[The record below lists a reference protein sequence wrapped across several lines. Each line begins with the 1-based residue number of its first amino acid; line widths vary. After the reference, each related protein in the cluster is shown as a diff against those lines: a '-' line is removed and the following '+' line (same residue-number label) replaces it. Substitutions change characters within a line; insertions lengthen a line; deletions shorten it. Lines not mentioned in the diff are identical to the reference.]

1 MMYIPKSQHLS
12 LARHTSA
19 SSFLFLWQQGRRLAV
34 STTTLRS
41 IQAIGAAD
49 CAITG
54 PLLPQSISA
63 PSGTIAVM
71 STPQAILTH
80 RLAIAA
86 APGAGGILP
95 PGLLCAAI
103 SDPAK
108 RVLSQRALS
117 AIVTAIVLL
126 SQCILP
132 VGTIARESTTA

>member
-1 MMYIPKSQHLS
+1 M
-12 LARHTSA
+12 AT
-19 SSFLFLWQQGRRLAV
+19 GAV
-34 STTTLRS
+34 K
-41 IQAIGAAD
+41 AICAAD
-49 CAITG
+49 CAVTG
-54 PLLPQSISA
+54 PLLSQRISA
-63 PSGTIAVM
+63 PGGTIAVM
-71 STPQAILTH
+71 GTTQTILAH

-108 RVLSQRALS
+108 RVLSQRALT

-132 VGTIARESTTA
+132 VGTIARESTTT